1 MFLKESTIS
10 PILQY
15 VLFILLIAFSGLSI
29 YYLIYIGNKK
39 VEDEKKLNISW
50 KTVAKFIIIASVI
63 VTITYLYRRYPVL
76 GLSTSAVLLSALI
89 AFLLNP
95 LVKLMEKYK
104 IPRGI
109 GVLISY
115 VLIVVILVFLGISIL
130 PDLIKQTTTFLSNLP
145 STMMQLTHNIEELMK
160 SWNINTS
167 ILTDFKNTT
176 NEYLID
182 IARNIPK
189 WLESL
194 INTIQGGFSTIIV
207 LVLVP
212 IITFYFIVDKEKI
225 LKNIYS
231 LIPKRWKKDSYYLY
245 KKINFAMKEFIISRA
260 LMAIFIGVATGIMLW
275 LFGIPFAIVIGIITA
290 IMDIVPYVGPV
301 IASAPAL
308 IFAFIK
314 SPITFVW
321 VALLSWL
328 LQWIEQNIVGP
339 KLFSSSSGLHEVVI
353 LISIIIGGGIFGVWG
368 MILSVPVVVI
378 VKIFIEFSLMKRRG
392 IEPKFTNDIEKQKL
406 KENKSKKK

>member
-378 VKIFIEFSLMKRRG
+378 VKIFIEFSLMKIRG

>member
-225 LKNIYS
+225 LKNIYN

-378 VKIFIEFSLMKRRG
+378 VKIFIEFSLMKIRG

>member
-321 VALLSWL
+321 VALLSWI

-378 VKIFIEFSLMKRRG
+378 VKIFIEFSLMKIRG
-392 IEPKFTNDIEKQKL
+392 IEPKFTNDIEKQEL